1 MNKKYN
7 NKKIKELIKTEWF
20 NQFELFAQKE
30 ILAGLEKDL
39 DVSIYA
45 KPEYSWDQMKQ
56 ISSGLE
62 EGLDVLIYANPDF
75 KSTQMF
81 QIRLGLL
88 LDKTDISIYAKLGFN
103 AKQMELIRIGLRL
116 GLDVSIY
123 AIPVLS
129 EDQMEKIF
137 KALLEKETV
146 SQTKTLNITVDNVD
160 VSITINQN
168 QNANI
173 EVDKDNKLNII
184 VK

>member
-7 NKKIKELIKTEWF
+7 NKKIEELTKTEWF

-62 EGLDVLIYANPDF
+62 E
-75 KSTQMF
+75 
-81 QIRLGLL
+81 
-88 LDKTDISIYAKLGFN
+88 
-103 AKQMELIRIGLRL
+103 